1 MRRGPKP
8 LRRTLIEQG
17 RSNAYIVN
25 YHSLCDLGLDEAQV
39 QPHALHVDAD
49 LYINEADVSV
59 QIHEADVS
67 VQMHKADVS
76 VQIHEADV

>member
-1 MRRGPKP
+1 MGEKFLPV

-39 QPHALHVDAD
+39 CASA
-49 LYINEADVSV
+49 AF
-59 QIHEADVS
+59 
-67 VQMHKADVS
+67 
-76 VQIHEADV
+76 